1 MNGNKRGRWW
11 IFVNVF
17 KIKSAGMLTYLI
29 LIILLKNMIE
39 KCMIKNR
46 TSFDFTIYAILIIS
60 IFYCGFHY
68 SRGYIL
74 DLIVNKIL
82 IVEGKII
89 TNKIIYAPGRGSS
102 TRIGEKIT
110 IETSEGKRV
119 KIDLFDNIKKECHKK
134 QLWKSGVEYKAVYHC
149 LRFSKVVLDIEY
161 RAVK

>member
-17 KIKSAGMLTYLI
+17 KIKSAGMLIYLI

-39 KCMIKNR
+39 ECMIKNL

-60 IFYCGFHY
+60 IFYRGFHY

-82 IVEGKII
+82 IVEGK
-89 TNKIIYAPGRGSS
+89 N
-102 TRIGEKIT
+102 
-110 IETSEGKRV
+110 
-119 KIDLFDNIKKECHKK
+119 
-134 QLWKSGVEYKAVYHC
+134 
-149 LRFSKVVLDIEY
+149 
-161 RAVK
+161 